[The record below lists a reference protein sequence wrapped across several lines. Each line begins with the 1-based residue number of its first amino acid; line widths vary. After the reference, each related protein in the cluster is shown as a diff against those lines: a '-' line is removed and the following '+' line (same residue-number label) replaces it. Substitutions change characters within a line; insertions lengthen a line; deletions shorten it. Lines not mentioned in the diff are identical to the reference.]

1 MGEDKG
7 RRIIHYPPLLY
18 YPLLSSN
25 ILYPPKKI
33 TKKIYCDCCPPKFF
47 LNYVLRYSKENVY
60 LCGKLMVNYESI
72 QIHFC
77 ARWTA

>member
-1 MGEDKG
+1 MQELIAPTFTVMLTAIAV
-7 RRIIHYPPLLY
+7 RQ
-18 YPLLSSN
+18 S
-25 ILYPPKKI
+25 
-33 TKKIYCDCCPPKFF
+33 F
-47 LNYVLRYSKENVY
+47 LNYVLRYSSENVY